1 MGTIL
6 ASVIVDKAATL
17 IQDKTGV
24 RWPTNELL
32 GWLCSGQRQIVLL
45 RPDASSR
52 TRLYEP
58 LAGTKQ
64 QLPAGAIRLLG
75 VVRNMGQDGNT
86 PGRAITYVERSYL
99 DTQLPNWHFEG
110 ASAVMK
116 HYTYDD
122 REPQTWY
129 CWPPQPTS
137 GRGQV
142 DIMVSESPAAPTIK
156 DVKNEE
162 GVVGTVDSVISI
174 DDVYENPLVDYMV
187 YRAHLKDAEFASG
200 PRAQVAY
207 STFLQSLGL
216 RSASDKAFSAAN
228 NAPPVVDRNAPA
240 TGRAFGQQ

>member
-6 ASVIVDKAATL
+6 ASVVIDKAATL

-24 RWPTNELL
+24 RWPMDEML
-32 GWLCSGQRQIVLL
+32 GWLCSGQRQIVLM

-52 TRLYEP
+52 TSLYQAA
-58 LAGTKQ
+58 AGTRQ
-64 QLPAGAIRLLG
+64 TLPVGAIRLLG
-75 VVRNMGQDGNT
+75 VIRNMGQDGAS
-86 PGRAITYVERSYL
+86 PGRVITYVERSYL
-99 DTQLPNWHFEG
+99 DSQLPNWHFENPN
-110 ASAVMK
+110 AVMK

-129 CWPPQPTS
+129 CWPPQPST

-142 DIMVSESPAAPTIK
+142 DIMTSESPAAPTVK
-156 DVKNEE
+156 DVKNED
-162 GVVGTVDSVISI
+162 GTTGTVTTAISI
-174 DDVYENPLVDYMV
+174 DDIYENPLVDYIV

-207 STFLQSLGL
+207 TTFLQSLGL

-228 NAPPVVDRNAPA
+228 NAPPMVDRNAPA